1 MAKVTKTTARF
12 KQFLL
17 DQSLVSIRRDSIDEY
32 SIQGFVLAVSDE
44 LLLIQYVYD
53 FHLDGLMVLRTQDVS
68 DIKCAATNKFQKDL
82 LIAEQLFQRVP
93 FEKSFDVSSWRSIL
107 SQLAKQYQLVIVE
120 DAVAPEAE
128 FIIGKL
134 YSVNNSLVSVKY
146 FSGAGDWDETP
157 TELPTNRITSCQVD
171 TNYLNV
177 YQRHFERLN
186 QLG

>member
-1 MAKVTKTTARF
+1 MAKLTKTTTRF
-12 KQFLL
+12 KQFAL
-17 DQSLVSIRRDSIDEY
+17 DQSLVSIRRDSIDEH
-32 SIQGFVLAVSDE
+32 SIQGFVLAVTDE

-68 DIKCAATNKFQKDL
+68 NIKCDATNKFQKDL
-82 LIAEQLFQRVP
+82 LISEQLLQRVP
-93 FEKSFDVSSWRSIL
+93 FEKSFDLSSWRSIL
-107 SQLAKQYQLVIVE
+107 SHLAKQYKLVIVE
-120 DAVAPEAE
+120 DELAQEPE
-128 FIIGKL
+128 FIIGRL
-134 YSVNNSLVSVKY
+134 HSVSNSLVSVKY
-146 FSGAGDWDETP
+146 FSGTGDWDETP